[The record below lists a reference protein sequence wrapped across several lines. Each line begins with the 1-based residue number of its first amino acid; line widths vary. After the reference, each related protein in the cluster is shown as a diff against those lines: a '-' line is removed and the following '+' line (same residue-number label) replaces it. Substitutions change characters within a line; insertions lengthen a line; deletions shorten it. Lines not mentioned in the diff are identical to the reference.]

1 MTNDNEIMTV
11 GEAAKYVERTV
22 NTLQRWDREGK
33 LPAHRNQVTNR
44 RFYYKSELDQV
55 LGKKNMKN
63 EQRKIVAYARVSS
76 NGQKD
81 DLKDQ
86 MDYLRQYINAKG
98 IIDDEYISDIGS
110 GLNYKRPKWLK
121 LIHDVD
127 QNKISTIYVT
137 YHDRFIRFG
146 FDFFEQFCQWHDC
159 EIVVLNNENTSPDQE
174 LVNDLISI
182 IHVFSCRLY
191 GLRRYKSKIKNDPN
205 LTKK

>member
-1 MTNDNEIMTV
+1 MTNDNQIMTV

-55 LGKKNMKN
+55 LGKTNAEE
-63 EQRKIVAYARVSS
+63 EQRKIVAYARVPS

-98 IIDDEYISDIGS
+98 IIVDEYISDIGS

-121 LIHDVD
+121 LIHEVD
-127 QNKISTIYVT
+127 QNQVSAIYVT
-137 YHDRFIRFG
+137 YQDRFIRFG
-146 FDFFEQFCQWHDC
+146 FDFFKQFCQWHNC
-159 EIVVLNNENTSPDQE
+159 EIVVLNNEKTSPDQE
-174 LVNDLISI
+174 LVNDLVSI
-182 IHVFSCRLY
+182 IHVFSCRLS
-191 GLRRYKSKIKNDPN
+191 GLRRYKNKIKKDPN